1 MSLLLT
7 LVHFAEPDHE
17 YADDNVF
24 RVTSIQTEPMIQFL
38 FLCESTK
45 RTKKL
50 ILFPFKIQVFHL
62 MGMPLP
68 AKLLI
73 EKLH

>member
-7 LVHFAEPDHE
+7 LVHFAESDHE
-17 YADDNVF
+17 YVF

-62 MGMPLP
+62 SGMRLP

-73 EKLH
+73 EKFH